1 VSSSSAA
8 SRASGCRRKN
18 DEPLYREPRP
28 RARRTSV
35 WRGAEKVGDGGAPA
49 GRPTTAL
56 DVPSPGGGRRELM
69 AAGCVK
75 KRGEDNVR
83 REIYIKITIHIRV

>member
-1 VSSSSAA
+1 MAG
-8 SRASGCRRKN
+8 SREGRGRW
-18 DEPLYREPRP
+18 
-28 RARRTSV
+28 RA
-35 WRGAEKVGDGGAPA
+35 GGS
-49 GRPTTAL
+49 T
-56 DVPSPGGGRRELM
+56 DDGRRELM